1 MRHHMRYGVMG
12 MCSLLCL
19 VLVMGWGCS
28 DSSSPSDPGDKPSE
42 KPVKLVS
49 IDIDD
54 VFLASSYPSDPSL
67 DKVKMTEADVK
78 ELIALSDEINR
89 RFGGGF
95 AFSLGYNSGYYDSL
109 HAGDRAFVANAQ
121 SFRWFNHL
129 PRHDHV
135 VEYNLSEETLT
146 GLFKTAYAW
155 EDAHKITPWR
165 MKFCVTPKHDG
176 LWPPY
181 APLDNTFEKFG
192 VSATSYPELDRPAEY
207 GNVKIMQRSYCGL
220 GSYICSFK
228 QLPQSK
234 LSILTGENISTVL
247 SREATVFGMHQSNF
261 AVDRPAN
268 EMIRSMID
276 SLSAQTDYTIVFL
289 PSDTLIQRY
298 FASRESK

>member
-1 MRHHMRYGVMG
+1 MRCGVMG
-12 MCSLLCL
+12 GCALLSL
-19 VLVMGWGCS
+19 VLVMGSGCG
-28 DSSSPSDPGDKPSE
+28 DTSSPSDPGDTPTD
-42 KPVKLVS
+42 KPVRLVS

-54 VFLASSYPSDPSL
+54 VFLASSYSGDPSL

-109 HAGDRAFVANAQ
+109 HAGDRAFVANAPL
-121 SFRWFNHL
+121 FRWFNHL
-129 PRHDHV
+129 PRHEHV
-135 VEYNLSEETLT
+135 VESSLSEDTLT

-155 EDAHKITPWR
+155 EDAHGVAPFR
-165 MKFCVTPKHDG
+165 MRYCVTHKHEG

-181 APLDNTFEKFG
+181 APLYNTFEKYG
-192 VSATSYPELDRPAEY
+192 VTATAYPELDRPAVY
-207 GNVKIMQRSYCGL
+207 GTVRIMQRSYCGL

-228 QLPQSK
+228 QLPRSK
-234 LSILTGENISTVL
+234 LSMLTKENLATVL
-247 SREATVFGMHQSNF
+247 SREATVFGMHQANF
-261 AVDRPAN
+261 AVDRLAN

-276 SLSAQTDYTIVFL
+276 SLSARTDYTIVFL